1 MLGLLRS
8 FVTGWVVAVIS
19 SVPLLVA
26 LVIAHLIV
34 AFGGGQ

>member
-8 FVTGWVVAVIS
+8 FVAGCVVAAVS
-19 SVPLLVA
+19 CLPLLVA

-34 AFGGGQ
+34 AS

>member
-8 FVTGWVVAVIS
+8 FVTGWAVAVIS

-26 LVIAHLIV
+26 LIIAHLV
-34 AFGGGQ
+34 VGW